1 MMSKENV
8 KYSLSNLKKRKGR
21 SALTIISI
29 FVGITT
35 IFVFMSFG
43 IGMYDYVNGLVSES
57 AADKI
62 MIRLKGV
69 GAAGLD
75 DTFTLSEDDLKA
87 VKKTPGV
94 HEVSGMYYKVA
105 EVEKGGENRFVFL
118 IAFNPREEMVTEL
131 SNVKIERGRELR
143 EGEKGKV
150 VLGYNYLLE
159 DGIFS
164 KSLDVNDAIVIQGE
178 KFRIAGFYGPVG
190 NPQDDSQ
197 IYVTLEQFEK
207 LYDGSKGYNSAIAR
221 VDVSDL
227 DKVIEDV
234 EKSLRK
240 SRDLKKSEEDFFVS
254 SFGDILEQF
263 TSIIN
268 MIVGFIILIALIS
281 VVVSAI
287 NTANT
292 MITSV
297 LERTKEIGVMKSVG
311 ARNSEIFG
319 TFLFESGF
327 LGFAA
332 GVLGVLFGFVLTLI
346 AGRILTDLGW
356 GFLQPG
362 HSIELF
368 LGCVLFATITG
379 AVSGVAPAV
388 SASRT
393 SPAET
398 LRHE

>member
-1 MMSKENV
+1 MISKENV

-43 IGMYDYVNGLVSES
+43 LGMYSYVNNLVSES
-57 AADKI
+57 SADKV
-62 MIRLKGV
+62 MIRLKGI
-69 GAAGLD
+69 GTPGLD

-87 VKKTPGV
+87 VRKTPGV
-94 HEVSGMYYKVA
+94 YEVSGMYYEVA
-105 EVEKGGENRFVFL
+105 EVKKGDENRFVFL
-118 IAFNPREEMVTEL
+118 IAFNPREELITEL
-131 SNVKIERGRELR
+131 SNVKITKGRELQ

-150 VLGYNYLLE
+150 VLGYNYLIK
-159 DGIFS
+159 DRIFS
-164 KSLDVNDAIVIQGE
+164 KQLDVNDVITIQEE
-178 KFRIAGFYGPVG
+178 KFRIAGFYDPVG

-197 IYVTLEQFEK
+197 IYVTIEQFEK
-207 LYDGSKGYNSAIAR
+207 LYDDSKGYNSAIAR
-221 VDVSDL
+221 VDTSDL
-227 DKVIEDV
+227 EKVIENV

-254 SFGDILEQF
+254 SFGDMLEQF

-268 MIVGFIILIALIS
+268 MIVGFIILIALVS

-297 LERTKEIGVMKSVG
+297 LERTREIGVMKSVG
-311 ARNSEIFG
+311 ARNSEIFRI
-319 TFLFESGF
+319 FLFESGF
-327 LGFAA
+327 LGFTA

-346 AGRILTDLGW
+346 AGRILINLGW

-362 HSIELF
+362 YSVELF

-379 AVSGVAPAV
+379 AISGVAPAV

-393 SPAET
+393 NPADT